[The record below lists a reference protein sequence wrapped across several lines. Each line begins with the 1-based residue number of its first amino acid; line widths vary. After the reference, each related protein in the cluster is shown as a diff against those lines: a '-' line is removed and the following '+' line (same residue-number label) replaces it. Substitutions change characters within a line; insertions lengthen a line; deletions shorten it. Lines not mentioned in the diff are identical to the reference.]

1 MRHKIRQYGA
11 KNKNINV
18 TVTSENEFD
27 DFLLNENHQGIIA
40 QAASLPNTEKDL
52 RQILTNPKKR
62 ILLLILDGVT
72 DPHNLGA
79 CLRSADAASV
89 DAVILP
95 KDNSARVNQT
105 VCKVASGATES
116 VPVITVTNLAR
127 TLTLLQSENIWL
139 YGAAEEAS
147 KNLLEIDFKR
157 NVAIVM
163 GAEEKGLRRL
173 TKQYCDELFA
183 IPMQGHVA
191 SLNVSVAAGVSL
203 FEVVRQRTQVV

>member
-147 KNLLEIDFKR
+147 KNLWEIDFKR